1 MKGKAKAIDP
11 IPEEFPN
18 YEAAAEFW
26 DINNT
31 INCE

>member
-1 MKGKAKAIDP
+1 MKSKPQAIDP

-26 DINNT
+26 DIHNT
-31 INCE
+31 I